1 METIIAVGVGCHST
15 GVVPCARPRPHR
27 IRSQFLVAW
36 LVLGMGA
43 GLVLC
48 LAAMRIMTSLRPPPA
63 HSPTPVHWVL
73 FVPTTQQT
81 VLLVAQA
88 VESGAELCI
97 SYLDEHEA
105 ATLST
110 AERRAK
116 LQETYLFH
124 CTCERCV
131 T

>member
-1 METIIAVGVGCHST
+1 M
-15 GVVPCARPRPHR
+15 
-27 IRSQFLVAW
+27 
-36 LVLGMGA
+36 
-43 GLVLC
+43 
-48 LAAMRIMTSLRPPPA
+48 
-63 HSPTPVHWVL
+63 
-73 FVPTTQQT
+73 PTTQQI
-81 VLLVAQA
+81 VLFAQA
-88 VESGAELCI
+88 VEPGAELCI

>member
-1 METIIAVGVGCHST
+1 M
-15 GVVPCARPRPHR
+15 
-27 IRSQFLVAW
+27 
-36 LVLGMGA
+36 
-43 GLVLC
+43 
-48 LAAMRIMTSLRPPPA
+48 
-63 HSPTPVHWVL
+63 
-73 FVPTTQQT
+73 PTTQQI
-81 VLLVAQA
+81 VLLFAQA
-88 VESGAELCI
+88 VEPGAELCI

-131 T
+131 A

>member
-1 METIIAVGVGCHST
+1 M
-15 GVVPCARPRPHR
+15 
-27 IRSQFLVAW
+27 
-36 LVLGMGA
+36 
-43 GLVLC
+43 
-48 LAAMRIMTSLRPPPA
+48 
-63 HSPTPVHWVL
+63 
-73 FVPTTQQT
+73 PTTQQI
-81 VLLVAQA
+81 VLLFAQA